1 MSTNSKQLK
10 RKLDDR
16 NSDKNKKREEQTTEE
31 NKKDDLVIDLYSIS
45 GKKRRVNFN
54 KPFFGGC
61 NNVDMY
67 RKISRIG
74 EGTYGIGINLNFYIY
89 LYIISFVLYISY
101 KAM

>member
-1 MSTNSKQLK
+1 MSTSSKQLK

-16 NSDKNKKREEQTTEE
+16 DGDKNKKREEQKAED
-31 NKKDDLVIDLYSIS
+31 KKDDLLIDLYSVS

-74 EGTYGIGINLNFYIY
+74 EGTYGIGIDILF
-89 LYIISFVLYISY
+89 
-101 KAM
+101 